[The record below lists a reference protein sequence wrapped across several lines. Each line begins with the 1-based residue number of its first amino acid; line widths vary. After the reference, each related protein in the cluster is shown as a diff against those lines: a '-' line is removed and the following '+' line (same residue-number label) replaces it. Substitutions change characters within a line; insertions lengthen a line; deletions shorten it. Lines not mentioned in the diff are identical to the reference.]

1 MFREHVFKGNNS
13 WIHNFT
19 LKHKKN
25 QKNIHWKKA
34 ESHKLD
40 LAKKYMYIHSE
51 TKKSL
56 LKPDEFISIYK
67 PKKYCV
73 WIPNQIDLSF
83 CKFIYTS
90 TLMTYA
96 THFLWSNFLHL
107 R

>member
-51 TKKSL
+51 TKKS
-56 LKPDEFISIYK
+56 
-67 PKKYCV
+67 
-73 WIPNQIDLSF
+73 
-83 CKFIYTS
+83 
-90 TLMTYA
+90 
-96 THFLWSNFLHL
+96 
-107 R
+107 